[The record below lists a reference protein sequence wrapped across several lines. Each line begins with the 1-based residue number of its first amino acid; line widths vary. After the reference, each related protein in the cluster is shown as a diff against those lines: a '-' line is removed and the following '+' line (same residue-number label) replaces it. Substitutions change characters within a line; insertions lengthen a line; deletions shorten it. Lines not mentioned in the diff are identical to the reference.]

1 MGGEGEKEGEASSQD
16 SSRASVGKYINR
28 GQAGDGEGVQEG
40 AGEEGGAAG
49 QTLEPLRWIKMTSP
63 WEPTP
68 SDSGQ
73 RRCAADLGSYLPV

>member
-28 GQAGDGEGVQEG
+28 GQAGDGDGVQEA

-49 QTLEPLRWIKMTSP
+49 QTLEPLR
-63 WEPTP
+63 
-68 SDSGQ
+68 
-73 RRCAADLGSYLPV
+73 